1 MKKKSKLRNYFEK
14 ETETVCI
21 PFYEDNYQSLNYLIQ
36 NFLRQKKILLSQ
48 ENINLIIE
56 RCRGD
61 RINLKNELE
70 KIENFSKTKN
80 KISTDDIIKLTNLS
94 ENFSLN
100 ELVDN
105 ALAKNK
111 KILNILNE
119 NNFAAEDS
127 ILIIKIII
135 NKLKRLLQI
144 QNDMK
149 IHKNLDKAMSNY
161 KPQIFW
167 KEKDIVKK
175 QIKFWDLKA
184 IENLIFETNDIEL
197 IIKKNPSV
205 SNNIVTNFLLNQS
218 N

>member
-1 MKKKSKLRNYFEK
+1 MKKRLKRYAYH
-14 ETETVCI
+14 
-21 PFYEDNYQSLNYLIQ
+21 FYEDNYQSLNYLIQ

-70 KIENFSKTKN
+70 KIENFSKKKN

-111 KILNILNE
+111 KKILNILNE
-119 NNFAAEDS
+119 NNFAA
-127 ILIIKIII
+127 KI
-135 NKLKRLLQI
+135 
-144 QNDMK
+144 
-149 IHKNLDKAMSNY
+149 
-161 KPQIFW
+161 
-167 KEKDIVKK
+167 
-175 QIKFWDLKA
+175 
-184 IENLIFETNDIEL
+184 
-197 IIKKNPSV
+197 
-205 SNNIVTNFLLNQS
+205 QS
-218 N
+218 